1 MHLFTITCIANTLL
15 SKALCKMYLKYILTL
30 CLVLVG
36 VNSECDNYLKCLG
49 DFINNFFGKI
59 NNTTNIENN
68 AKNFTYYEVKDV
80 NGSEFTKIIT
90 DISSLLKNESD
101 GAVTSESVL
110 SKSYS
115 NNQTHLIIKLFEFND
130 KSMEFEADNGTT
142 TEPEDT
148 IDSVQEITINVNK
161 SHVLTVTE
169 NVIKEVNNMI
179 VNVENLEDN
188 EVSFDESY
196 FNFDDENNTDYPNID
211 YIELYKDATIE
222 YNVLNVTVAPKVDD
236 VFENEKEIDNIID
249 YSSNIPNEVSNI
261 SKDEVHPICHGNIT
275 QGVFPWIAAIFVKN
289 TTIDNQFEY
298 YCDGALLSERVIL
311 TAGRCVT
318 TNSTVDPEDLIVI
331 LGKKSLHSTS
341 ENEQVHRVKSVNVHE
356 NYTVKDGVAVNDLAM
371 LVLEESA
378 DLNKDVGAA
387 CMFGEQD
394 IIIDYQKAATTAWS
408 LSGDLTPIYFDKEKS
423 RACNQ
428 KNKVENTFCS
438 TYGDD
443 VPLCPSYGGLH
454 ATKHTDEKWYLHGI
468 RTGDPAAKR
477 ICIKRDITY
486 TSVINFVDWILENVQ
501 SNKN

>member
-1 MHLFTITCIANTLL
+1 MLF
-15 SKALCKMYLKYILTL
+15 KMKL
-30 CLVLVG
+30 
-36 VNSECDNYLKCLG
+36 
-49 DFINNFFGKI
+49 
-59 NNTTNIENN
+59 NI
-68 AKNFTYYEVKDV
+68 
-80 NGSEFTKIIT
+80 
-90 DISSLLKNESD
+90 SLLR
-101 GAVTSESVL
+101 
-110 SKSYS
+110 
-115 NNQTHLIIKLFEFND
+115 LIIKL
-130 KSMEFEADNGTT
+130 
-142 TEPEDT
+142 
-148 IDSVQEITINVNK
+148 IILLILVSVLFILSATLYSSRYWPDLYNYANANITIKRIPTITELN
-161 SHVLTVTE
+161 LTALEYVTE
-169 NVIKEVNNMI
+169 NSTTEIDYVWSTRNFDVNTEDYMAVEDFDSPTGKIKRNAQTEEAKDYGEVPNKMVVIDYFFEDEHSNTKLIKDIIDESKLTTKD
-179 VNVENLEDN
+179 LEDV
-188 EVSFDESY
+188 EVMSGRGAVDE
-196 FNFDDENNTDYPNID
+196 
-211 YIELYKDATIE
+211 
-222 YNVLNVTVAPKVDD
+222 V
-236 VFENEKEIDNIID
+236 
-249 YSSNIPNEVSNI
+249 
-261 SKDEVHPICHGNIT
+261 VHPICHGNIT